1 MKLINKRIVIVTADH
16 FEESELIFPLYR
28 FKEEGCEV
36 IISGT
41 KEKSQLLKGKSGLKI
56 AVEQSVNELDFDTVH
71 GVVIPG
77 GFAPDLIRMNE
88 RVQALLHHVHSRG
101 GVVAAICHGP
111 WALISAGLIKGHQ
124 CTSYY
129 AIKDD
134 MINAGGSWQD
144 VPVVIDNRVITSRSP
159 ADLPDFC
166 KAVITHVNKLN
177 F

>member
-1 MKLINKRIVIVTADH
+1 MKLVDKRIVLLTDDL

-28 FKEEGCEV
+28 LKEEGSEV
-36 IISGT
+36 IVCGT
-41 KEKSQLLKGKSGLKI
+41 KEKSQMLTGKNGLQVAI
-56 AVEQSVNELDFDTVH
+56 HQSVNDLDFDSVH
-71 GVVIPG
+71 AVVIPG
-77 GFAPDLIRMNE
+77 GFAPDFIRMNE

-134 MINAGGSWQD
+134 VINAGGSWQD
-144 VPVVIDNRVITSRSP
+144 QSVVVDNRVITSRSP

-166 KAVITHVNKLN
+166 KAIISHVNKLN